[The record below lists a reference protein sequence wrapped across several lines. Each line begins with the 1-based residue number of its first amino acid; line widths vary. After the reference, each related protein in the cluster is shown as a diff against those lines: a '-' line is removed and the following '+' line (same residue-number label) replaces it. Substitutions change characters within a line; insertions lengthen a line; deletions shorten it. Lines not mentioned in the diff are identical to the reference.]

1 MDQSSDEGARL
12 EQVISRIESR
22 IMGSLEFPDEKASS
36 GAAILLLL
44 RIMVAH
50 AHLVSFASTQA
61 FAEASSANVRAMF
74 EAWVEIYSILHPG
87 DPEEN
92 ARRCIIFGLLEF
104 REHALAVG
112 TLSPEE
118 EAEVHAQMLPY
129 REKYPEL
136 VADIELQRTKKDPR
150 NPHYWTGTSR
160 SELIRRMEERGVGS
174 TLRRMYKLLS
184 WDAHHVVSVALQTTI
199 RTNEFGKLEINFHP
213 LQVPEHTGA
222 FNRVLALKM
231 LVKAWFQVATHLGI
245 AKDP

>member
-12 EQVISRIESR
+12 EMVISRIESR
-22 IMGSLEFPDEKASS
+22 IMGSLEFPDEKAAS
-36 GAAILLLL
+36 GAATLLLL

-50 AHLVSFASTQA
+50 AHIVAFASTQP

-104 REHALAVG
+104 REQALAVG

-118 EAEVHAQMLPY
+118 EAQVESQIVPY
-129 REKYPEL
+129 REKYPRV
-136 VADIELQRTKKDPR
+136 VADIEMQRTNKDPR
-150 NPHYWTGTSR
+150 NSHYWTGTSR
-160 SELIRRMEERGVGS
+160 SELIRRMEERGVAS
-174 TLRRMYKLLS
+174 TLRRIYKLLS
-184 WDAHHVVSVALQTTI
+184 WDAHHVIAVALQTTI
-199 RTNEFGKLEINFHP
+199 RTNELGKIEIDFHP
-213 LQVPEHTGA
+213 LQLPEDTGS
-222 FNRVLALKM
+222 FNRGLATKM

-245 AKDP
+245 KKDP